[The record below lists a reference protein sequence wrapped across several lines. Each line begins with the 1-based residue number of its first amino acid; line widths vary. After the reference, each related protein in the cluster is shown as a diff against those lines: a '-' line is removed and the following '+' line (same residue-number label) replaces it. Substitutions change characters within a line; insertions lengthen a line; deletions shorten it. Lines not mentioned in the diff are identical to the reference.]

1 MLLLLWCLCN
11 ILYLAVF
18 NFVQFY
24 YAFHQ
29 YKCYSTL
36 PFVIDY
42 DQYKTSE
49 NIQAADEMNAKL
61 FKVGAVINLST
72 VATYGV
78 FLIIFAFKESKACET
93 ETNSIEILR
102 IIVWSLQIFSFALL
116 LFSTLQIR
124 KLIMSN
130 TGMARQVDT
139 TGIRFTV
146 GGAILMLIIY
156 TTSYIVLMKI
166 ESTDPICLI
175 TTPTPDYL
183 WIAIAYLCGFIAMLC
198 EFFMIKRLGRTEE
211 EKKPEREP
219 TALVNDAQEE
229 EALEDAWQVSVAHYK
244 FLESKLA
251 KKDVMN
257 ATDTLLGIRNT

>member
-49 NIQAADEMNAKL
+49 NIQAADERNAKL
-61 FKVGAVINLST
+61 FKVGALINIST
-72 VATYGV
+72 VAMYGV
-78 FLIIFAFKESKACET
+78 FLIIFALPSPDDTKVIST
-93 ETNSIEILR
+93 LR

-116 LFSTLQIR
+116 LFSTLKIR
-124 KLIMSN
+124 NLIMSN
-130 TGMARQVDT
+130 TAMARQVDT

>member
-1 MLLLLWCLCN
+1 M
-11 ILYLAVF
+11 
-18 NFVQFY
+18 
-24 YAFHQ
+24 
-29 YKCYSTL
+29 
-36 PFVIDY
+36 
-42 DQYKTSE
+42 
-49 NIQAADEMNAKL
+49 
-61 FKVGAVINLST
+61 FKVGALINLST

-78 FLIIFAFKESKACET
+78 FLIIFALTNKD
-93 ETNSIEILR
+93 ETNSGETKTINTLR

-116 LFSTLQIR
+116 LFSTLKIR
-124 KLIMSN
+124 NLIMSN
-130 TGMARQVDT
+130 TGMVRQADT

-166 ESTDPICLI
+166 ESTDPIRLI
-175 TTPTPDYL
+175 ANPTPDYL

-219 TALVNDAQEE
+219 TALANDAQEE